1 MLRQFQLIS
10 IAFASAVLLA
20 CATFTV
26 SANETELS
34 QWATSEGQVRIQGDR
49 VRYRTEAGDTIIRN
63 ENGNPIASIFS
74 TAYFRT
80 DVRDGHQ
87 RPITFVFNGG
97 PGSSSVWLHLGL
109 YGPKKIVVPSDAEN
123 PGAAPYDFRDN
134 PHSLL
139 DVSDLVFIDPVGTG
153 FSRAIGEGKN
163 SDFWGVQKD
172 GRVLAEFIRMFVT
185 KHNRWNSPKYLSGE
199 SYGTARVGA
208 LLAELQQGWGSMTFN
223 GVHLISSIVDFQTT
237 RVTPGNDMP
246 FIMYLPTYAATA
258 WYHDALPNRPDAL
271 EPFLDEAREF
281 ALNELSVAL
290 LKGSRISDEEHAHIV
305 ERLHYFT
312 GLSKDYI
319 EQTRLRIVPH
329 RFFRELLRDRGQ
341 VVGRL
346 DSRFIGI
353 ESDDAGETPIADPS
367 GYGIDGAYTAAINY
381 HLKNNL
387 NVDRMD
393 EYRILSGQVFAGW
406 DWSLPRGQQQGF
418 QNLAPH
424 FAITQQRNKDF
435 RIFIANGYYDAA
447 TPFFATEHSFSNY
460 GMDTDRV
467 VMKYYESGHMMYIHH
482 PSLEQLADDLRV
494 FYRGE

>member
-1 MLRQFQLIS
+1 MARIFTTA
-10 IAFASAVLLA
+10 AFALVLVMSSFA
-20 CATFTV
+20 MISPSYADETTMATG
-26 SANETELS
+26 
-34 QWATSEGQVRIQGDR
+34 EGQVRIQGER
-49 VRYRTEAGDTIIRN
+49 VRYRTEAGDTVITN
-63 ENGNPIASIFS
+63 EDGQPIASIFS

-80 DVRDGHQ
+80 DVRDGHT

-153 FSRAIGEGKN
+153 FSRAVGEGRN

-172 GRVLAEFIRMFVT
+172 ARVLAEFIRQFVT

-208 LLAELQQGWGSMTFN
+208 LLAELQHGWGSMTFN

-237 RVTPGNDMP
+237 RVTEGNDMP
-246 FIMYLPTYAATA
+246 YIMYLPTYAATA
-258 WYHDALPNRPDAL
+258 WYHDALPNRPDEL
-271 EPFLDEAREF
+271 EPFLDEVRQF
-281 ALNELSVAL
+281 ALEEYSVAL
-290 LKGSRISDEEHAHIV
+290 LQGSRISPEAHARVV
-305 ERLHYFT
+305 EKLHQYT
-312 GLSKDYI
+312 GLSTSYI

-353 ESDDAGETPIADPS
+353 ESDDAGERPIADPS
-367 GYGIDGAYTAAINY
+367 AYGIDGAYTAAINY
-381 HLKNNL
+381 HLRNNL
-387 NVDRMD
+387 NVNRSD

-418 QNLAPH
+418 HNLAPH
-424 FAITQQRNKDF
+424 FAVTQQRNKDF

-482 PSLEQLADDLRV
+482 PSLEQLSQDLRA